1 MLDIQDYTEYINR
14 KLETLTA
21 IPLILFYIN
30 RITDRLIFK
39 IKDGYKLI
47 LQTPEAMKV
56 LGSTKKK
63 INKTKNGQNV
73 ASLEVV
79 EVVLVQCRLEDNQ
92 YQQKSK
98 VLYLFTPNKS
108 YPYSLNAEASNLVF
122 LKNYNTEFDKIII
135 TFTDQNGRPLEIAD
149 KLSLTLLINK

>member
-30 RITDRLIFK
+30 RITDRLMFK

-56 LGSTKKK
+56 LSSTKKN
-63 INKTKNGQNV
+63 NKQNKKW
-73 ASLEVV
+73 AKRS
-79 EVVLVQCRLEDNQ
+79 
-92 YQQKSK
+92 KS
-98 VLYLFTPNKS
+98 
-108 YPYSLNAEASNLVF
+108 
-122 LKNYNTEFDKIII
+122 
-135 TFTDQNGRPLEIAD
+135 
-149 KLSLTLLINK
+149 